1 MMPAQHYRKLEVWQ
15 RSMDL
20 VAAVYQVTAAF
31 PSQEMFGLTS
41 QLRRSVVSIP
51 ANIAEGQG
59 RLHRGDFLHHLSIA
73 RGSLTESET
82 HLLIAERLGYL
93 NPEGLA
99 GVWEQCQEV
108 GRLLNGLIRSLRLP
122 E

>member
-1 MMPAQHYRKLEVWQ
+1 MAAQHYRKLEVWQ

-20 VAAVYQVTAAF
+20 VSAVYQVTANF
-31 PSQEMFGLTS
+31 PSQEVFGLTS
-41 QLRRSVVSIP
+41 QLRRAAVSVP

-73 RGSLTESET
+73 RASLTESET

-93 NPEGLA
+93 SPDALA

-108 GRLLNGLIRSLRLP
+108 GRLLNGLIRSLQP
-122 E
+122 QH

>member
-1 MMPAQHYRKLEVWQ
+1 
-15 RSMDL
+15 MDL
-20 VAAVYQVTAAF
+20 VVVVYEVTTNF
-31 PSQEMFGLTS
+31 PSTEVFGLTS
-41 QLRRSVVSIP
+41 QLRRSAVSVP

-93 NPEGLA
+93 DTDAMSGAWDL
-99 GVWEQCQEV
+99 CQEV
-108 GRLLNGLIRSLRLP
+108 GRLLNGLIRSMQLP
-122 E
+122 Q